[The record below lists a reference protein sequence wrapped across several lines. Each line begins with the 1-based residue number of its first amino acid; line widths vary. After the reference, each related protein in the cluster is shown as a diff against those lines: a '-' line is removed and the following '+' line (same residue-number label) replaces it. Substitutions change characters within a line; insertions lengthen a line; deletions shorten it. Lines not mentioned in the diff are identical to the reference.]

1 MQSGKC
7 CYRAGHF
14 GIISAKCPGGYWNT
28 WGRTPQ
34 SPSVG
39 RKTVGQIVAGTAV
52 EPNPIALLASDKPK
66 TIVLDLVQPLLA
78 ARRSFRA
85 AGKTWRDKAQV
96 EDRNATAC
104 TLIESYVATIRN
116 LMRRAVTPCRIYKG
130 NEGGTHG
137 LLLLGDYDMEN
148 TALCS

>member
-1 MQSGKC
+1 VPPIPDPVERSH
-7 CYRAGHF
+7 A
-14 GIISAKCPGGYWNT
+14 IISAGDRFPVDNAGTRAQLCHSLDNEG
-28 WGRTPQ
+28 
-34 SPSVG
+34 
-39 RKTVGQIVAGTAV
+39 KTVGQIVAGTAV

-116 LMRRAVTPCRIYKG
+116 RSPTRSWPNHFTSIGPSICTIGQRTLRLKLVAR
-130 NEGGTHG
+130 
-137 LLLLGDYDMEN
+137 
-148 TALCS
+148 